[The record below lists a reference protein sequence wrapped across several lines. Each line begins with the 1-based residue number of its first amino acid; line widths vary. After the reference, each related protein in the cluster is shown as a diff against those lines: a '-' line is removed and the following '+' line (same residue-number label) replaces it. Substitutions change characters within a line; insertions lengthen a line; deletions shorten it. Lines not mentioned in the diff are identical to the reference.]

1 MQMLEDGA
9 ARLTDLLCGKI
20 TKLVRRGRSR
30 EILIEFKDGTRLHVD
45 CKVGDIECSVTG
57 GSPEAD
63 EQ

>member
-1 MQMLEDGA
+1 MQMLEDEA

-20 TKLVRRGRSR
+20 TKLVQQGRSR
-30 EILIEFKDGTRLHVD
+30 EIMIEFEDGTRLFVD

-57 GSPEAD
+57 GSSEAD